1 MGIFDKLFGKKE
13 VITKKTSQKTKQDL
27 NISSVADLTRNKANW
42 VLNVKTSIKDINNKE
57 IAKVTTQV
65 EFDVENLIDAID
77 PYFMD
82 DEKKIMYLWLSKKW
96 QEIRIEIPDKKMTIN
111 KQKVYEIV
119 PLWLLITQDQKI
131 FDKQNIMFISDL
143 RKENMWISDYLIKC
157 KYMWKQ
163 D

>member
-131 FDKQNIMFISDL
+131 FDK
-143 RKENMWISDYLIKC
+143 
-157 KYMWKQ
+157 
-163 D
+163 

>member
-96 QEIRIEIPDKKMTIN
+96 
-111 KQKVYEIV
+111 
-119 PLWLLITQDQKI
+119 L
-131 FDKQNIMFISDL
+131 
-143 RKENMWISDYLIKC
+143 
-157 KYMWKQ
+157 
-163 D
+163 